1 MYSNLR
7 RLYINQRLIQN
18 SKINLIGNQYHYLRN
33 VLRSKENE
41 FIRLFNGQDGE
52 WLAKILKFQKK
63 IILLEISKKIANQKN
78 SLDLWLLFSPIKKNR
93 LNILIQKATELGINY
108 FIPVDSE
115 RTNLKNIKIS
125 NLQYNAIEAAEQ
137 CERLDVPE
145 VGNLIKISKINDLL
159 LKDRCLIFCDESD
172 KKLKNIINEMTQI
185 KKKYKKWSLIVGPEG
200 GFSEKE
206 KKQLLNLK
214 NTHPVSLGKRI
225 LRSDTAVTVALY
237 CIQQF
242 ADV

>member
-63 IILLEISKKIANQKN
+63 IILLEISKKIADQKN

>member
-63 IILLEISKKIANQKN
+63 TILLEISKKIADQKN

-137 CERLDVPE
+137 CERLDIPE

>member
-63 IILLEISKKIANQKN
+63 TILLEISKKIADQKN

-115 RTNLKNIKIS
+115 RTKLKNIKIS

>member
-63 IILLEISKKIANQKN
+63 TILLEISKKIADQKN

-115 RTNLKNIKIS
+115 RTNIKNIKIS

>member
-7 RLYINQRLIQN
+7 RLYINQRLFQN
-18 SKINLIGNQYHYLRN
+18 SKINLIGIQYHYLRN

-63 IILLEISKKIANQKN
+63 TILLEISKKIADQKN

>member
-63 IILLEISKKIANQKN
+63 TILLEISKKIADQKN
-78 SLDLWLLFSPIKKNR
+78 SLDLWLLFSHIKKNR

-145 VGNLIKISKINDLL
+145 V
-159 LKDRCLIFCDESD
+159 
-172 KKLKNIINEMTQI
+172 
-185 KKKYKKWSLIVGPEG
+185 
-200 GFSEKE
+200 
-206 KKQLLNLK
+206 
-214 NTHPVSLGKRI
+214 
-225 LRSDTAVTVALY
+225 
-237 CIQQF
+237 
-242 ADV
+242 

>member
-1 MYSNLR
+1 M
-7 RLYINQRLIQN
+7 
-18 SKINLIGNQYHYLRN
+18 
-33 VLRSKENE
+33 
-41 FIRLFNGQDGE
+41 
-52 WLAKILKFQKK
+52 
-63 IILLEISKKIANQKN
+63 EISKKIADQKN

>member
-63 IILLEISKKIANQKN
+63 TILLEISKKIADQKN

-214 NTHPVSLGKRI
+214 NTHSVSLGKRI

>member
-63 IILLEISKKIANQKN
+63 TILLEISKKIADQKN
-78 SLDLWLLFSPIKKNR
+78 SLDLWLLFSPIKKNMV
-93 LNILIQKATELGINY
+93 NILIQKATELGINY

>member
-63 IILLEISKKIANQKN
+63 TILLEISKKIADQKN

-145 VGNLIKISKINDLL
+145 VGDLIKISKINDLL

-172 KKLKNIINEMTQI
+172 KKLKNIINKMTQI